1 MNELA
6 VFTFEGNVVRTQADI
21 VGNPWWVAK
30 DVCDVLGIK
39 NNRDAIAKLDDDQK
53 ASVLLD
59 GSEFGTI
66 NESGLYTLILRSNKE
81 SAKKFRK
88 WVTSE
93 VLPTIRKTGSYSLAL
108 NEKAR
113 IYPTAEPVFK
123 ALTSVAEMFGL
134 EKNQALLYANKATRR
149 ETGVDFQSIL
159 QIEMKNPDQERSFT
173 PTELG
178 QRFGL
183 SAVKFNKELERL
195 GFQEKKNNSWC
206 ATATGK
212 EHSTLLDAGKKH
224 SDGTPIQQLKWRE
237 SVLNFINETKVSA

>member
-39 NNRDAIAKLDDDQK
+39 NNRDAIARLDDDQK

-66 NESGLYTLILRSNKE
+66 NESGLYTLILRSNKD

-159 QIEMKNPDQERSFT
+159 QIEMKSPEQERSFT

-237 SVLNFINETKVSA
+237 SVLTFINETKLSA

>member
-21 VGNPWWVAK
+21 TGNPWWVAK

-81 SAKKFRK
+81 SAKKFRR

-93 VLPTIRKTGSYSLAL
+93 VLPTIRKTGQFSIGV